1 MSVFLDTTVI
11 VAYYNSR
18 DELHERAF
26 ELLPEIVRGEHGR
39 VFISDYIF
47 DEAVTVS
54 LVRSKSLKKA
64 LELGEHLLKSEVH
77 LLEVDDDAFNLGW
90 EIFQKANMSF
100 TDCSSLALVR
110 LYGIDKIAT
119 FDAGFDRVEGV
130 KILK

>member
-1 MSVFLDTTVI
+1 MFLDTSVI

-18 DELHERAF
+18 DGLHKRAF
-26 ELLPEIVRGEHGR
+26 ELLPKIVRGDNGR

-54 LVRSKSLKKA
+54 LIRTKNLKKA
-64 LELGEHLLKSEVH
+64 LELGEHLLKSEFH
-77 LLEVDDDAFNLGW
+77 LLKVDDDAFNLGW
-90 EIFQKANMSF
+90 ELFQKANMSF
-100 TDCSSLALVR
+100 TDCSSLALMR

-119 FDAGFDRVEGV
+119 FDTGFGRVKGV